1 MPSPS
6 GEKFWEVTFSYSL
19 KKKKVN
25 DLSGCSCMDSP
36 IVLYVYIAGDHSL
49 GLPVILMWMRYFVN
63 FDNLYSLLPYIAPS
77 HWLPTLE
84 AQMLQTQVH
93 PFPRHQSCRE
103 VICQSSWNRT
113 PETVLPRRLLCNG
126 SHRNQAGNATRLE
139 GPLYVHTRQGTR
151 LDKRMDPRLR
161 EVSSCW
167 SLIALPSNVW
177 FLSKNFCTYTGLG

>member
-1 MPSPS
+1 M
-6 GEKFWEVTFSYSL
+6 
-19 KKKKVN
+19 KVN
-25 DLSGCSCMDSP
+25 DLSSCSCMDSP

-84 AQMLQTQVH
+84 AQMLHTQVH

-151 LDKRMDPRLR
+151 LDKKWTLGCVKFPPAAIGGQGIHA
-161 EVSSCW
+161 SSVLL
-167 SLIALPSNVW
+167 SGPTLLQASPTSNLAYVI
-177 FLSKNFCTYTGLG
+177 GHPV